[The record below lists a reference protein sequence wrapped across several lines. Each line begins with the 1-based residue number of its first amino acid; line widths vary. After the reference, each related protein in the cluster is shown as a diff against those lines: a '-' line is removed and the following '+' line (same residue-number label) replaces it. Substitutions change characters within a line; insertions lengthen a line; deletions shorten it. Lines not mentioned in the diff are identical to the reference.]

1 MIEPPST
8 PSSSDHAGVRFP
20 PPLLYVAGLG
30 LGILLQTLWPLYL
43 WSQTVGALLALPC
56 LALYVAFC
64 GWAMVLFRR
73 FRTSLIPVVP
83 TATLVTDGPYRV
95 TRNPMYV
102 GLAFLYAGIALYFR
116 LSWGLLLL
124 PVVLVASYYLVI
136 AREERYLERRFGDAY
151 TRYSKRV
158 RRWL

>member
-1 MIEPPST
+1 MTELPSV
-8 PSSSDHAGVRFP
+8 PSSPDHAGVRFP

-30 LGILLQTLWPLYL
+30 LGFLLQALWPLPA

-56 LALYVAFC
+56 LALCVALC
-64 GWAMVLFRR
+64 GWAIALFRR
-73 FRTSLIPVVP
+73 FRTSLVP
-83 TATLVTDGPYRV
+83 IVPAATLVTRGPYRV

-102 GLAFLYAGIALYFR
+102 GLAFLYAGAALYFR

-124 PVVLVASYYLVI
+124 PFVLIAVYLWVI
-136 AREERYLERRFGDAY
+136 VREERYLERRFGEAY
-151 TRYSKRV
+151 THYKMQV

>member
-1 MIEPPST
+1 
-8 PSSSDHAGVRFP
+8 
-20 PPLLYVAGLG
+20 
-30 LGILLQTLWPLYL
+30 
-43 WSQTVGALLALPC
+43 
-56 LALYVAFC
+56 
-64 GWAMVLFRR
+64 MVLFRR

-83 TATLVTDGPYRV
+83 AATLVTRGPYRV

-124 PVVLVASYYLVI
+124 PVVLLSVYYLVI
-136 AREERYLERRFGDAY
+136 AREERYLERRFGEAY
-151 TRYSKRV
+151 THYKMQV

>member
-1 MIEPPST
+1 MAEPPSVL
-8 PSSSDHAGVRFP
+8 SSPDHAGVRFP

-30 LGILLQTLWPLYL
+30 LGFLLQALWPLPA

-56 LALYVAFC
+56 LALCVALC
-64 GWAMVLFRR
+64 GWAIALFRR
-73 FRTSLIPVVP
+73 FRTSLVP
-83 TATLVTDGPYRV
+83 IVPAATLVTRGPYRV

-102 GLAFLYAGIALYFR
+102 GLAFLYAGTALYFR

-124 PVVLVASYYLVI
+124 PVVLLGIYYLVI
-136 AREERYLERRFGDAY
+136 TREERYLERRFGETY
-151 TRYSKRV
+151 TRYKAQV